1 MATVASE
8 KLTIRSNPR
17 SVRTIEACH
26 AAHGQITHHPHGR
39 QKPCRSAEVTLRDME
54 YRHHDL
60 VVIGTGS
67 GNSVITPEMD
77 HLDIGLV
84 ERGRFGGTCLNV
96 GCIPTKMFVLPADR
110 VVEARTADRLGVH
123 VDGVRADWPAIRDR
137 IFGRIDA
144 VASDG
149 EAYREKAENITVYRE
164 QATFTGPMTLDTGTG
179 VTVTAD
185 RWVIAAGG
193 RPRLLEI
200 DGLDR
205 VDPERGVHT
214 SDTIMRMESLPE
226 RVVIIGGGYIA
237 AEFAHILD
245 GLGARVTWVH
255 RGERLL
261 EHEDEAI
268 SHAYT
273 RIARDR
279 HDIRLRTTVTG
290 AQYDGG
296 RWALTAEADDAA
308 PVQIEGDVV
317 LLAVGR
323 AINTDLID
331 AHAAGLPCHDDGRL
345 VVDAYQ
351 QTPVGGVFALG
362 DVCSEWQL
370 KHVANHEMRV
380 VKHNLLHPENPMESD
395 HRFVPHAVFTHPQIA
410 GFGKTEQ
417 ELRDGGV
424 DFVSGEQRVGDV
436 AYGWALEDTTG
447 FCKVLVDPQTRQ
459 LLGAHLMA
467 PDASSL
473 IQPLVQAAHFG
484 QRADDVAKGQYWIHP
499 ALAEVVE
506 NALLELE

>member
-1 MATVASE
+1 
-8 KLTIRSNPR
+8 
-17 SVRTIEACH
+17 
-26 AAHGQITHHPHGR
+26 
-39 QKPCRSAEVTLRDME
+39 ME
-54 YRHHDL
+54 NRHHDL

-67 GNSVITPEMD
+67 GNSVITPRLD

-84 ERGRFGGTCLNV
+84 EKGRFGGTCLNV

-110 VVEARTADRLGVH
+110 VVEAREAARLGVH

-137 IFGRIDA
+137 IFGRIDPISA
-144 VASDG
+144 DG
-149 EAYREKAENITVYRE
+149 EAYREKADNVTVYRE
-164 QATFTGPMTLDTGTG
+164 PARFTGPMTLDTGTG

-193 RPRLLEI
+193 RPRLLDIE
-200 DGLDR
+200 GLDR

-214 SDTIMRMESLPE
+214 SDTVMRMESLPE
-226 RVVIIGGGYIA
+226 RVVIVGGGFIA

-245 GLGARVTWVH
+245 GLGSHVTWVH

-261 EHEDEAI
+261 QRQDESI
-268 SHAYT
+268 SRAYT
-273 RIARDR
+273 EIAQAR
-279 HDIRLRTTVTG
+279 HDVRLRTTVTEARHDARG
-290 AQYDGG
+290 WTLTTTTEGG
-296 RWALTAEADDAA
+296 EPARIEADA
-308 PVQIEGDVV
+308 V

-323 AINTDLID
+323 IVNTDLLD
-331 AHAAGLPCHDDGRL
+331 VAAAGLPCHEDGRL
-345 VVDAYQ
+345 VVDSFQ

-380 VKHNLLHPENPMESD
+380 VKHNLLFPERPVESD

-410 GFGKTEQ
+410 AFGRTEQ
-417 ELRDGGV
+417 ELREAGTRYLAY
-424 DFVSGEQRVGDV
+424 EQQVGDV

-447 FCKVLVDPQTRQ
+447 FCKVIVDPDTRQ
-459 LLGAHLMA
+459 LIGAHLMG
-467 PDASSL
+467 PQASTV
-473 IQPLVQAAHFG
+473 IQPLIQAAHFG

-506 NALLELE
+506 NALLGLD

>member
-1 MATVASE
+1 
-8 KLTIRSNPR
+8 
-17 SVRTIEACH
+17 
-26 AAHGQITHHPHGR
+26 
-39 QKPCRSAEVTLRDME
+39 ME

-60 VVIGTGS
+60 VVLGTGS
-67 GNSVITPEMD
+67 GNSVITREMD

-110 VVEARTADRLGVH
+110 VVEARAADRLGVH

-137 IFGRIDA
+137 IFGRIDP
-144 VASDG
+144 VAADG
-149 EAYREKAENITVYRE
+149 EAHREKAENVTVYRE
-164 QATFTGPMTLDTGTG
+164 QGRFIGPMTFDTGTG

-205 VDPERGVHT
+205 VDPDRGVHT
-214 SDTIMRMESLPE
+214 SDTIMRMDELPA

-245 GLGARVTWVH
+245 GLGAHVTWVH
-255 RGERLL
+255 RGARLL

-268 SHAYT
+268 SDAYT
-273 RIARDR
+273 ALARQR
-279 HDIRLRTTVTG
+279 HDVRLRTTV
-290 AQYDGG
+290 AAARYDGG
-296 RWALTAEADDAA
+296 RWTLTGEADDRE
-308 PVQIEGDVV
+308 PGQIEADAV

-323 AINTDLID
+323 VINTDLID

-351 QTPVGGVFALG
+351 QTPVAGVFALG
-362 DVCSEWQL
+362 DICSEWQL

-380 VKHNLLHPENPMESD
+380 VKHNLLHPDEPVESD

-410 GFGKTEQ
+410 GFGKTER
-417 ELRDGGV
+417 ELRESGV
-424 DFVSGEQRVGDV
+424 DYRVSEQRVGDV

-447 FCKVLVDPQTRQ
+447 FCKVLVEPRTRQ

-473 IQPLVQAAHFG
+473 IQPLLQAAHFG
-484 QRADDVAKGQYWIHP
+484 QPADDVAKGQYWIHP